1 MTKEEKIQKIESL
14 KKKVND
20 LKKEVDYYN
29 ALQLALKLVLNGS
42 YGAFATSYFILYNN
56 HVAGTITAQ
65 GRDLT
70 KTMDKVNEKATYNLY
85 GGDAME
91 KWASTFLNGER
102 DLVRDKKDASAN
114 INNNTG
120 LERKNPF
127 LKKHTKK
134 PQGINLGIK
143 SNSEKSV
150 ASALFEE
157 INRMKQIINH

>member
-1 MTKEEKIQKIESL
+1 MNSK
-14 KKKVND
+14 
-20 LKKEVDYYN
+20 
-29 ALQLALKLVLNGS
+29 LQSNVYTIPPNVLNQIRHAVTGLNDTNS
-42 YGAFATSYFILYNN
+42 KGKKRAEKLLSDGKVTYGQLKRII
-56 HVAGTITAQ
+56 H
-65 GRDLT
+65 DL

>member
-1 MTKEEKIQKIESL
+1 MNSK
-14 KKKVND
+14 
-20 LKKEVDYYN
+20 
-29 ALQLALKLVLNGS
+29 LQSNVYTIPPNVLNQIRHAVTGLNDANPKGKKRAEKLLS
-42 YGAFATSYFILYNN
+42 DGKVTYGQLKRII
-56 HVAGTITAQ
+56 H
-65 GRDLT
+65 DL
-70 KTMDKVNEKATYNLY
+70 KTMDKVNEKSTYNLY
-85 GGDAME
+85 GGDVME
-91 KWASTFLNGER
+91 KWAGTFLNGER

-134 PQGINLGIK
+134 PQGVNLGIK